1 MLLEIEYFCVLHDE
15 STITDEESSRLNVS
29 ENHNWESGYSSLQM
43 GHRNMKNKDTARR
56 NCTLSILI

>member
-15 STITDEESSRLNVS
+15 STMTDEESSRLKFSYNR
-29 ENHNWESGYSSLQM
+29 NWESGYSSLQM
-43 GHRNMKNKDTARR
+43 GHRNMKSKDTAKR